1 MSRKGVCS
9 ESSLADAFLNL
20 EWQML
25 ELVPSPLPAGSAN
38 QAARADSSSVLPIG
52 HAGISSGFGGSKY
65 ACVAPWRVYELRKYP
80 FN

>member
-9 ESSLADAFLNL
+9 ESSLADAVLNL

-25 ELVPSPLPAGSAN
+25 EVVPSPLPAN

-52 HAGISSGFGGSKY
+52 HAGISSSFGGSKY
-65 ACVAPWRVYELRKYP
+65 ACVAPWRVYELSKYP